1 MLSSTDK
8 ATFLEIY
15 DAGRPQVLWSKIS
28 ADLETTV
35 SAYLKL
41 SSGRP
46 DCFILE
52 SVEGGAIRGR
62 YSFIGIE
69 PDLVWRCRGNRA
81 EINRDA
87 LKGGDFRVEDEEALD
102 SLRALIKESQID
114 DMPTGL
120 PPMASSLV
128 GYMGYDMVRLM
139 EHLPNTPNDTLG
151 LPDGKIGRAHV

>member
-1 MLSSTDK
+1 MLSFTDK

-69 PDLVWRCRGNRA
+69 PDLVWRCRGNQA

-87 LKGGDFRVEDEEALD
+87 LKGGAFRV
-102 SLRALIKESQID
+102 
-114 DMPTGL
+114 
-120 PPMASSLV
+120 
-128 GYMGYDMVRLM
+128 
-139 EHLPNTPNDTLG
+139 
-151 LPDGKIGRAHV
+151 